1 MSDRIGIKIQTE
13 FPSVAEMQRQ
23 LNAKWKSVKNNF
35 KGKINVDVDG
45 NSLKSMQ
52 SKIKK
57 ALGKE
62 VFEIKINTGNAVS
75 QISEMGRS
83 VKRLDDNIKK
93 VSNLKIKVDASE
105 LNKALKGIS
114 QDVKKADK
122 VADAHTNKI
131 KSQTNAYKNQQA
143 TVSRL
148 VETTKRLSDGST
160 VNDTKTKHDLGHGV
174 TADEQSDS
182 TGKSSLKYT
191 LDREKSLR
199 EIHKIMKNINRTEKD
214 MIGAT
219 EKSKAVYQKE
229 LGILKEQLGIFDKQY
244 KEIYKQGSALD
255 NVLSKEVA
263 RQGQL
268 DVQLKRIEQQRK
280 AEKDRDNNAKK
291 ALQEVVK
298 LEQDKF
304 RISKNLINTKKEESN
319 ELKRQL
325 AHYDHVQK
333 GLLKKYDL
341 QKNMTKEQR
350 TEWHNLQRI
359 NNLLLDQERA
369 KKRDLENEKK
379 ASAEQ
384 RKKLALQKQAYSDIQ
399 SSAKKVHNIELDILK
414 IKSRQQSSQAR
425 LTQEEAQKLEILK
438 KELSDRRQNL
448 SLISQEQRAQ
458 GNVTKEMEK
467 QLATEK
473 KIMDREKNRV
483 SETSKLLGKQDQI
496 NSKVQKYLDITKQIG
511 QLNRD
516 LVYAGMREQN
526 VIESQIRHLKNKQSV
541 IKNNL
546 QSQNALTSAVKDEIK
561 AIQRAQTEQH
571 SLNRAR
577 QKAREGDKHYRDTH
591 GVINPHTA
599 LMNARR
605 GGMTAY
611 ESLARVDEAFIGV
624 AKVAD
629 APEDRLERFRMES
642 FDNASSLGVQSNE
655 YMNAVERW
663 ITSGKSLKESEEK
676 AKASLIGSFVGQ
688 IDPEEMVRYM
698 GVPLNA
704 YRGTGLDEHDVINTM
719 NELSN
724 NFAIEMLDI
733 GKGLARSSGSMS
745 NAGASYAEQLSY
757 LTAAQELTRRGGER
771 IGTGLRTIG
780 MRFGRIGAGET
791 GEQANKREFFKE
803 RLGIDFLD
811 EDGGLRNIHDV
822 LGELAEMWDDVS
834 DTDKTTAKFHL
845 AGMEHSETLG
855 AMLEGW
861 DIVEDALGQAEGELD
876 QGESGSAYKEHAE
889 QQDSIKF
896 KTAELKNTWDEFI
909 HTVVGGK
916 DGIVAVM
923 DAMISGLE
931 TVTKLAGNEDLMRA
945 LKFILGGIGIHA
957 GVNAMRRGFGI
968 LATGMGG
975 FLRDGVEAVGIMSRL
990 NKESDKTAKKGAKN
1004 NKNNKKNIG
1013 SSAVIARRANPKD
1026 QKEDKNSG
1034 KSAVVRPT
1042 PAPKAKSSRQERQ
1055 TTVARTAPRATPAP
1069 TPAPQPQPKQ
1079 SGGMLLGRTPK
1090 IANKPSKPDNT
1101 GKKVNNEIKSSADKA
1116 DKSIVKMNS
1125 TMRSTGKL
1133 FKLGLGMIPLLG
1145 DALLIAEFMGVPVFE
1160 TIGKGWKSITRS
1172 TEETIAKEEEYARQF
1187 MLTNDITNGEMKK
1200 KEKAVKDLTKSYE
1213 EMTEGGKVELNEE
1226 EFFDFQERFNKLAE
1240 DLGFDI
1246 EIEMN
1251 DTTHIE
1257 SKIKELKNALNE
1269 LSKDEQREIGF
1280 KLTEDAG
1287 KVDETLSQIISKQK
1301 GLGEVKDQLDT
1312 YRQALENMHELDP
1325 NYDKTVNEIERLEQV
1340 LIDGGAEVDQL
1351 TDKMNRQK
1359 DISLELATVLM
1370 EQGSA
1375 LDTLKYSEEEKI
1387 TILGEMGEA
1396 YNQVY
1401 DSLQET
1407 KQAQDEFTN
1416 SGKLTQEQ
1424 WVDLYD
1430 TIDDEGFRST
1440 FSATTANMINDND
1453 ELRQAVE
1460 DYIVKVNEGK
1470 ESTLES
1476 GSASIE
1482 ILETETGIQ
1491 IKLNDE
1497 IEEGGKKSEK
1507 AGEESANA
1515 SKKASEANEAT
1526 GKTVDTLARK
1536 TGGWRDEILKVP
1548 SEKKTDLKINT
1559 FGKPALDEV
1568 HGKMSEGNKSV
1579 QYTVKFKTFEEVVK
1593 NVTYPNKANG
1603 TSFLGAMGRHTSTV
1617 NQDDLNQAVSNSIS
1631 TAESATGMD
1640 LSPIAGVS
1648 RSESSAES
1656 GEASVDMAKSTKS
1669 SSSKNNS
1676 RVNQDV
1682 WRHWRTE
1689 MYGIDRLE
1697 KRLSEL
1703 AIQMERRKD
1712 NETQLIKLYKQQQSL
1727 LRSQVKQY
1735 KTLEKSKRSEL
1746 NTVLNR
1752 LKKQGFK
1759 VDKKT
1764 GRVTNLSRAKSL
1776 KGTKAEKAETN
1787 LNQWKS
1793 LYEEVNGIQTTILS
1807 LNQEIRGINENIKD
1821 ANITKEFK
1829 SWEKPLRKVD
1839 LLLNSIENKTRVADQ
1854 RLSFVGDRNMELNLR
1869 ETEIAMNEHK
1879 TNMSKLITEF
1889 DKLSVKKIS
1898 YKENAEQI
1906 ESTLQSLADSILSQ
1920 ADAIADYNIA
1930 LNDMKFDRVIVDF
1943 ESLGNAIE
1951 GNVSRIDNSIENLR
1965 EGLLSGTGINDL
1977 QSSIAE
1983 SLNLNRSNQYQKLAL
1998 ERIALEK
2005 SVNDAME
2012 AFAKKNVDRQK
2023 NVANKTLKIN
2033 KSMYNQLLKMERQY
2047 SSKSKITYNK
2057 INQEF
2062 GTLNNIGNVDSEYKF
2077 VKELDDIYAKL
2088 TKKQKSLY
2096 SKYQKDIAKAKT
2108 DSDKEDI
2115 DDQFIIDNLKLQED
2129 YHKGYI
2135 EATNRAIKELNKQL
2149 KSSSVT
2155 EDQKYA
2161 IKEQVAQ
2168 YESDIIDAQNS
2179 IKESIRSRFEYE
2191 FELIERAIDKYEKY
2205 ANEVQ
2210 YAIDI
2215 LDIIGGQNQA
2225 PVGVLLN
2232 EMLSIERAR
2241 NKHLNETVNTL
2252 DEQLALYEKGSF
2264 EWKLINEEVE
2274 EYRDLLKESN
2284 KELLEIGKNIMSTSF
2299 EDLLIGLE
2307 KELFDGKT
2315 LQEFERYR
2323 DLWLNDVERE
2333 IALEEAYERF
2343 ADISSDIHQKRMEEL
2358 EKRDKISR
2366 FEMDYLNK
2374 QLDVLELQQKIDN
2387 LNKER
2392 NVQTLKQNADGTWD
2406 WMYEADK
2413 SELDSAKEE
2422 LREAQRELS
2431 NMEEESRKEYVSKLG
2446 EILTDAEEGQYKTA
2460 QELRDALN
2468 DLSNA
2473 FESIVGNYENIGED
2487 YIDNLVKTYD
2497 KYLKD
2502 SQKIVDDVGLSADL
2516 DDSKYYDGFSVEV
2529 VKTIDNLGKN
2539 IEKSFAKAFS
2549 NEIPKLAEAMNKQT
2563 GNITIEKVEFPN
2575 ATSQNEIEKAIM
2587 SLPQVALQKSKT
2599 KTK

>member
-13 FPSVAEMQRQ
+13 FPTVAELQRQ
-23 LNAKWKSVKNNF
+23 LNSKWKSVKNNF
-35 KGKINVDVDG
+35 VGKINVDVDG

-62 VFEIKINTGNAVS
+62 VFEIKINTGNAVK
-75 QISEMGRS
+75 QISELGRS
-83 VKRLDDNIKK
+83 VKTLDDNIKK

-105 LNKALKGIS
+105 LNKALKGIT

-131 KSQTNAYKNQQA
+131 RSQTDAYKNQQA
-143 TVSRL
+143 TVSKL
-148 VETTKRLSDGST
+148 VETTKRLKDGSSID
-160 VNDTKTKHDLGHGV
+160 DTKTKHNLGHGV

-191 LDREKSLR
+191 LDREKALR
-199 EIHKIMKNINRTEKD
+199 EIHNIMKNISRTEKE

-229 LGILKEQLGIFDKQY
+229 LGILKEQLGVFDKQY

-268 DVQLKRIEQQRK
+268 DVQLKKIQQQQK
-280 AEKDRDNNAKK
+280 AEQDRNNITKK
-291 ALQEVVK
+291 ALQEVAS
-298 LEQDKF
+298 LEQNKF
-304 RISKNLINTKKEESN
+304 RISKNIIGAKKEESS
-319 ELKRQL
+319 ELRKQL
-325 AHYDHVQK
+325 AHYDQVQK
-333 GLLKKYDL
+333 GLFKKYDL

-359 NNLLLDQERA
+359 NNLLLDQEKA
-369 KKRDLENEKK
+369 KRKDLENEKK
-379 ASAEQ
+379 ASDEQ
-384 RKKLALQKQAYSDIQ
+384 RRKLSLQKQAYSELQ
-399 SSAKKVHNIELDILK
+399 SSAKKVHNIELEILK
-414 IKSRQQSSQAR
+414 TKSRQQSSQAR
-425 LTQEEAQKLEILK
+425 LTQEENQRLEILN
-438 KELSDRRQNL
+438 KELSDHKQIL
-448 SLISQEQRAQ
+448 SYINQEHRAQ

-467 QLATEK
+467 QLATEQ

-483 SETSKLLGKQDQI
+483 SETSKLLGRQDQI

-516 LVYAGMREQN
+516 LIYAGMREQN
-526 VIESQIRHLKNKQSV
+526 VIEGQIRHLKNKQSV

-546 QSQNALTSAVKDEIK
+546 QSQNALTNSVKEEIK
-561 AIQRAQTEQH
+561 AIQKAQSEQH
-571 SLNRAR
+571 ALNRAR

-591 GVINPHTA
+591 GVINPHTVW
-599 LMNARR
+599 MNARR

-611 ESLARVDEAFIGV
+611 ESLARVDEAFTGV

-629 APEDRLERFRMES
+629 APEERLERFRMES

-791 GEQANKREFFKE
+791 GEQQNKRAFFKE

-811 EDGGLRNIHDV
+811 EDGDLRNIHDV
-822 LGELAEMWDDVS
+822 LGELSEMWDDVS

-861 DIVEDALGQAEGELD
+861 DIVENALEQAEGELD
-876 QGESGSAYKEHAE
+876 QGKSGSAYKEHAE
-889 QQDSIKF
+889 QQDSIRF

-923 DAMISGLE
+923 DTMISGLE
-931 TVTKLAGNEDLMRA
+931 TITKLAGNEDLMRA

-968 LATGMGG
+968 LRTGMGG
-975 FLRDGVEAVGIMSRL
+975 FLRDGLEAVSVMRGL
-990 NKESDKTAKKGAKN
+990 NKEVDKTSKKGA
-1004 NKNNKKNIG
+1004 KNNKKNIG
-1013 SSAVIARRANPKD
+1013 SSAVVARRASQKD
-1026 QKEDKNSG
+1026 KNEDKNNER
-1034 KSAVVRPT
+1034 KSTVVRPT
-1042 PAPKAKSSRQERQ
+1042 PAPKPAPKSKESRQERQ
-1055 TTVARTAPRATPAP
+1055 ERP
-1069 TPAPQPQPKQ
+1069 TPAPKPAPPQKQ
-1079 SGGMLLGRTPK
+1079 TGGVLLGKTPRIGG
-1090 IANKPSKPDNT
+1090 IANKPPKQDNA
-1101 GKKVNNEIKSSADKA
+1101 GKKMNNEIKSSAEKA
-1116 DKSIVKMNS
+1116 DKSVVKMNN
-1125 TMRSTGKL
+1125 TMKSTGKL
-1133 FKLGLGMIPLLG
+1133 LKLGLGMIPLLG

-1160 TIGKGWKSITRS
+1160 TIGKGWKSITKS

-1187 MLTNDITNGEMKK
+1187 MLTNEITNGEMKK
-1200 KEKAVKDLTKSYE
+1200 KKKSVKDLAKSYDE
-1213 EMTEGGKVELNEE
+1213 LTEGGKVELNED
-1226 EFFDFQERFNKLAE
+1226 EFYDFQERFNKLAE

-1257 SKIKELKNALNE
+1257 SKIKELKDSLNE
-1269 LSKDEQREIGF
+1269 LSKEEQREIGF
-1280 KLTEDAG
+1280 KIVEDVG
-1287 KVDETLSQIISKQK
+1287 KMNETISAVRNKSEALAEQK
-1301 GLGEVKDQLDT
+1301 GIVDT
-1312 YRQALENMHELDP
+1312 LRQTLENMDESNP
-1325 NYDKTVNEIERLEQV
+1325 NYERYAEDLRIAEQAYYD
-1340 LIDGGAEVDQL
+1340 LGAEVERE
-1351 TDKMNRQK
+1351 TEVIARQK
-1359 DISLELATVLM
+1359 AIIEEVTISLM
-1370 EQGSA
+1370 EQGGA
-1375 LDTLKYSEEEKI
+1375 LDTLKYSEEEKV
-1387 TILGEMGEA
+1387 TILGEMEDA
-1396 YNQVY
+1396 YNNIY
-1401 DSLQET
+1401 DSLQVT
-1407 KQAQDEFTN
+1407 KQAQDEFTE

-1424 WVDLYD
+1424 WVDLYK
-1430 TIDDEGFRST
+1430 TIDDEGFKG
-1440 FSATTANMINDND
+1440 AYQGITAEMINND
-1453 ELRQAVE
+1453 EKLRGSIE
-1460 DYIVKVNEGK
+1460 ESIIKVNEGK
-1470 ESTLES
+1470 EATLEK

-1497 IEEGGKKSEK
+1497 IEEGGKKSQK
-1507 AGEESANA
+1507 AGEESTNA

-1526 GKTVDTLARK
+1526 GKTVDTLVKK

-1548 SEKKTDLKINT
+1548 SEKKTKFNILT
-1559 FGKPALDEV
+1559 FGKSSLDDAYS
-1568 HGKMSEGNKSV
+1568 KIKEGNKEV
-1579 QYTVKFKTFEEVVK
+1579 NYTVKFKTFEEVVR
-1593 NVTYPNKANG
+1593 NVTYPTNSGG
-1603 TSFLGAMGRHTSTV
+1603 TSFLGKMGRSGHVSTI
-1617 NQDDLNQAVSNSIS
+1617 NPDLNQAVSNSIS

-1640 LSPIAGVS
+1640 LSPMAGVS
-1648 RSESSAES
+1648 RSESSAET

-1727 LRSQVKQY
+1727 LKSQVKQY
-1735 KTLEKSKRSEL
+1735 KTLEKSKRAEL

-1776 KGTKAEKAETN
+1776 RGTKAEKAETN
-1787 LNQWKS
+1787 LNQWRS
-1793 LYEEVNGIQTTILS
+1793 LYEEVNGIQTTILG
-1807 LNQEIRGINENIKD
+1807 LNQEIRGINDNIKD
-1821 ANITKEFK
+1821 ANISKEFK
-1829 SWEKPLRKVD
+1829 SWEKTLRKVD
-1839 LLLNSIENKTRVADQ
+1839 LLLNNIDNKTRVADQ

-1879 TNMSKLITEF
+1879 TNMGRLITEF
-1889 DKLSVKKIS
+1889 DKLSIKKIS

-1920 ADAIADYNIA
+1920 ADAITNYNIA

-1983 SLNLNRSNQYQKLAL
+1983 TLNLNRSNQYQKLAQ

-2023 NVANKTLKIN
+2023 NIANKTLKIN
-2033 KSMYNQLLKMERQY
+2033 KNMYSQLLKMERQH
-2047 SSKSKITYNK
+2047 SSKTKITYNK
-2057 INQEF
+2057 INEEF
-2062 GTLNNIGNVDSEYKF
+2062 GSLNNIGNVDSEYKF
-2077 VKELDDIYAKL
+2077 VKELDDIYAEL
-2088 TKKQKSLY
+2088 TKKQTSLY
-2096 SKYQKDIAKAKT
+2096 NKYQKDMAKAQT
-2108 DSDKEDI
+2108 DAKKEDI
-2115 DDQFIIDNLKLQED
+2115 DDKFIIANLKLQED
-2129 YHKGYI
+2129 YYRGYI
-2135 EATNRAIKELNKQL
+2135 EATNKAIKELNKQL
-2149 KSSSVT
+2149 KTSSIT

-2168 YESDIIDAQNS
+2168 YESNIIDAQNS
-2179 IKESIRSRFEYE
+2179 IKESIRDRFEYE
-2191 FELIERAIDKYEKY
+2191 FELIEKSIEKYERY
-2205 ANEVQ
+2205 ADEVQ

-2232 EMLSIERAR
+2232 EILTIERAR
-2241 NKHLNETVNTL
+2241 NKHLRETVDSL
-2252 DEQLALYEKGSF
+2252 DEQMSLYEKGSF
-2264 EWKLINEEVE
+2264 EWRLINDEVE

-2299 EDLLIGLE
+2299 EDLLLGLE
-2307 KELFDGKT
+2307 REMFDGKT
-2315 LQEFERYR
+2315 LHEFERYR
-2323 DLWLNDVERE
+2323 DLWMNDAERE

-2358 EKRDKISR
+2358 EKREKISR

-2413 SELDSAKEE
+2413 DELDSAKEE
-2422 LREAQRELS
+2422 LREAQRELA

-2446 EILTDAEEGQYKTA
+2446 EILNDAEEGQYKTS
-2460 QELRDALN
+2460 QELRDALV

-2497 KYLKD
+2497 RYLND
-2502 SQKIVDDVGLSADL
+2502 SQKIVDDIELSTGLE
-2516 DDSKYYDGFSVEV
+2516 DSKYYNGFSTEV
-2529 VKTIDNLGKN
+2529 IKTIDNLGKN
-2539 IEKSFAKAFS
+2539 IEKSFAKAFG
-2549 NEIPKLAEAMNKQT
+2549 NEIPKLAEAISKQT

-2575 ATSQNEIEKAIM
+2575 ATSHNEIEKALL

-2599 KTK
+2599 KTN